1 MNFFHLSKPKA
12 SAVSPRSSDPIHKR
26 NHGGI
31 ISVIGV
37 KTTFFGFASLL
48 VFTAAIS
55 SRMASAHQASNPQ
68 KTDTGK
74 SMSEKLVA
82 NLRPKPDEVVQPT
95 VLPEIGKWM
104 LNPDFTPADWL
115 GEIYQGKTLR
125 EPINIIIVDP
135 VANSPEE
142 AKNRLIAA
150 CTAAGYPSREGHS
163 SGYWGYIDEQLQ
175 AQVPQTQDHAFSNE
189 PYIFNNNHGRIFG
202 PYRYKGAYIFIGAF
216 SREKVVPF
224 SKIKHQFVSFNQA
237 RDDFAKNINLKTE
250 YQINGYL
257 NLENAIVNNSK
268 ITTGD
273 YDGMAV
279 LLKAKK

>member
-1 MNFFHLSKPKA
+1 MNFFNLSKSKA
-12 SAVSPRSSDPIHKR
+12 PAISLRSSDPIHKR

-31 ISVIGV
+31 ISVIDV
-37 KTTFFGFASLL
+37 KTTLLGFASFL
-48 VFTAAIS
+48 VLTTAIS
-55 SRMASAHQASNPQ
+55 SGMASAHQASNPQ

-74 SMSEKLVA
+74 SISEKLIA
-82 NLRPKPDEVVQPT
+82 NFRPKPDEVVQPT
-95 VLPEIGKWM
+95 LLPEIGKWM

-125 EPINIIIVDP
+125 EPINIIIVGP

-175 AQVPQTQDHAFSNE
+175 AQFPQTQDHAFSNE
-189 PYIFNNNHGRIFG
+189 LYIFNNNHGRIFG
-202 PYRYKGAYIFIGAF
+202 PYRYKGACIFIGAF
-216 SREKVVPF
+216 SREKVMPF
-224 SKIKHQFVSFNQA
+224 SKIKHQFVSFDQA

-257 NLENAIVNNSK
+257 NLDNAIVNNPK
-268 ITTGD
+268 ITTAD
-273 YDGMAV
+273 YDGMAI

>member
-1 MNFFHLSKPKA
+1 MSKPKA
-12 SAVSPRSSDPIHKR
+12 PAVSPRSSDPTHKR

-37 KTTFFGFASLL
+37 KTTLLGFASLL
-48 VFTAAIS
+48 VLTVAIS

-74 SMSEKLVA
+74 SISEKLVA
-82 NLRPKPDEVVQPT
+82 NFRPKSDEVVQPT

-202 PYRYKGAYIFIGAF
+202 PYRYKEAYVFIGAF
-216 SREKVVPF
+216 SREKVMPF

-237 RDDFAKNINLKTE
+237 RDDFAKNINLKTQ

-257 NLENAIVNNSK
+257 NLDNAIVNNPK